1 MAKLTYQR
9 RSGGGSFKGRS
20 IPSDKRATEA
30 EQRIIDYLERTRS
43 ETSKVR
49 SDFFKSTKGVMDAE
63 TDNRKTL
70 QSLKTNLWTA
80 KRDNVRIRRDTEVKR
95 LESLAAQAGESAE
108 FWQSY
113 SGTLSENIKKAGQGL
128 WDTISYHRDKAKA
141 EEDDFPTDIF
151 EDLPVPS
158 PDEIPDEEDW
168 PEPDPR
174 DPGPTDKDGPTEG
187 FPDPPDPDDIPPV
200 EWPTPDTNPD
210 TPASLAL
217 TANNSILNES
227 QKEQIKLGL
236 SGDFIAAERLKEQTW
251 GRAANTTWWG
261 TYYTRE
267 AASTFE
273 QDWPNIVAFANE
285 GVPPDKQGED
295 LIEASFFKW
304 MRHKGIGVESIGG
317 REVRKQFKRKL
328 AALSTDKVQQ
338 QLVARDNRTTLDI
351 TNKLRAAIK
360 SGNGVQEALNQL
372 VIHEAHAHKSIKG
385 KYSAPASRVINYGTT
400 FDSVVESLMKIYPWA
415 SFDEFREAILSK
427 KVLPLDKRFR
437 DVPVNLDMLPTWEKQ
452 RANKISE
459 YKDLFTKIRYEAI
472 QNSKRN
478 QAIDV
483 QGRVAKL
490 NLQLTDKTREDYI
503 DKNTEDGRNKLWSMY
518 DSAESKAEKDFIGE
532 ALRYDPKSHVKQ
544 IEHEAMMRA
553 LQQGDE
559 AEFLWYYNN
568 LDDYQKKYYDDMNRF
583 HAYHELLKAGLTYEE
598 LAKDTDTLLKKA
610 TGFTVDSNQVSL
622 RRAKEA
628 AIQRFYDI
636 NASLDKDK
644 FVNAQARKEEV
655 YRRWNEEISDP
666 NGLWATEQTNAGTEF
681 KHFMPSPEYDDPDIY
696 SGKILEGVNKN
707 TTLEEIN
714 KMDLIPER
722 ARISLIKDII
732 KGEDSVRIP
741 KILYSVSKNTG
752 IPLIDLV
759 NGQLQ
764 RENISTQYDF
774 KATKDNLLKATQVE
788 YLKAK
793 APEGSTVPKD
803 IKPEN
808 IPAVLGFYDL
818 MKHVG
823 QGYPLPTLLRKYM
836 ENRNQSKLDSLDQ
849 AYQIIDG
856 KTRFADAEA
865 AIRSGQQQGVVYNP
879 WTDNMVI
886 T

>member
-1 MAKLTYQR
+1 
-9 RSGGGSFKGRS
+9 
-20 IPSDKRATEA
+20 
-30 EQRIIDYLERTRS
+30 
-43 ETSKVR
+43 
-49 SDFFKSTKGVMDAE
+49 
-63 TDNRKTL
+63 
-70 QSLKTNLWTA
+70 
-80 KRDNVRIRRDTEVKR
+80 
-95 LESLAAQAGESAE
+95 
-108 FWQSY
+108 
-113 SGTLSENIKKAGQGL
+113 
-128 WDTISYHRDKAKA
+128 
-141 EEDDFPTDIF
+141 
-151 EDLPVPS
+151 
-158 PDEIPDEEDW
+158 
-168 PEPDPR
+168 
-174 DPGPTDKDGPTEG
+174 
-187 FPDPPDPDDIPPV
+187 
-200 EWPTPDTNPD
+200 
-210 TPASLAL
+210 
-217 TANNSILNES
+217 
-227 QKEQIKLGL
+227 
-236 SGDFIAAERLKEQTW
+236 
-251 GRAANTTWWG
+251 
-261 TYYTRE
+261 
-267 AASTFE
+267 
-273 QDWPNIVAFANE
+273 
-285 GVPPDKQGED
+285 
-295 LIEASFFKW
+295 
-304 MRHKGIGVESIGG
+304 
-317 REVRKQFKRKL
+317 
-328 AALSTDKVQQ
+328 
-338 QLVARDNRTTLDI
+338 
-351 TNKLRAAIK
+351 
-360 SGNGVQEALNQL
+360 
-372 VIHEAHAHKSIKG
+372 
-385 KYSAPASRVINYGTT
+385 
-400 FDSVVESLMKIYPWA
+400 
-415 SFDEFREAILSK
+415 
-427 KVLPLDKRFR
+427 
-437 DVPVNLDMLPTWEKQ
+437 
-452 RANKISE
+452 
-459 YKDLFTKIRYEAI
+459 
-472 QNSKRN
+472 
-478 QAIDV
+478 
-483 QGRVAKL
+483 
-490 NLQLTDKTREDYI
+490 
-503 DKNTEDGRNKLWSMY
+503 
-518 DSAESKAEKDFIGE
+518 
-532 ALRYDPKSHVKQ
+532 
-544 IEHEAMMRA
+544 
-553 LQQGDE
+553 
-559 AEFLWYYNN
+559 
-568 LDDYQKKYYDDMNRF
+568 
-583 HAYHELLKAGLTYEE
+583 
-598 LAKDTDTLLKKA
+598 
-610 TGFTVDSNQVSL
+610 SL